1 MVCYNHICLFFL
13 FCYSKTNNYILA
25 NYFRRSLTFLMPTTT
40 IFGGVIIKKPLDDI
54 KSAAS
59 TSRSSDDKEINEAK
73 FFHQKKMNLIDS
85 SYELIDPNP
94 NIYELFVL
102 FSDQF
107 FYGAL
112 GACTVEWSKRMTL

>member
-1 MVCYNHICLFFL
+1 
-13 FCYSKTNNYILA
+13 
-25 NYFRRSLTFLMPTTT
+25 MPTTT